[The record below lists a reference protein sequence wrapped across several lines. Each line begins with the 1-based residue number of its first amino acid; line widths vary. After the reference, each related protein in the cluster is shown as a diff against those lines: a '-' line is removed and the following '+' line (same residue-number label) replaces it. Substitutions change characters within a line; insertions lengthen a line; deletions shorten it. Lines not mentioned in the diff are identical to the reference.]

1 MDLSKKYKQE
11 GLGIKRIRVTKSKKF
26 LNSQCNQSQDF
37 SQKGLQEILNG
48 DSLYILK
55 NNIADNFIDII
66 ITSPP
71 YNVAHKYE
79 NYNDDLD
86 FESYLNAMRDI
97 FKECYRVLK
106 DDGRI
111 CVNVP
116 FAVKNRDS
124 KEVRFLSVYITQILN
139 EIGFKEFELITWHKG
154 KDIKHFQGNN
164 TAWGSWKSPSCPSF
178 RPLGEAVLVFYKNER
193 IHKGS
198 SANIDISSEEFKEW
212 TKNIW
217 YFDEN
222 GKQGFENVLCASNNA
237 KKDLH
242 PAPYPEELIER
253 LLKIYSY
260 QNDIVLDP
268 FNGTGT
274 TTYVAN
280 QLHRQFIGIEL
291 SSKYC
296 KIAIERLQKTT
307 NSQTTPIIKSYPTI
321 LTNLVNSDDTR
332 DSLNEVF
339 PYKEAFS
346 PYLIEHLQNR
356 FACSNASVYDP
367 FCGVGSSFLNTQ
379 TQICYGFD
387 TSAFALNV
395 AKVKLEKLDSKHLKK
410 AEKNIRNFMPSNR
423 EYPFPQWES
432 FGKYADKKR
441 FNLIMDFIESF
452 KDVDSKIYHF
462 VSFLV
467 LCNLEKM
474 LHFKKDGN
482 GIKYR
487 ESKIRDIESYLKA
500 LTLRAFELKK
510 EFDRNN
516 SKLIILENRSSINN
530 KPKDKVDCVL
540 TSPPYAN
547 LFDYFEIYKMEL
559 WSSKIVKSYEEWKK
573 LKKTALRNNKNAA
586 LKQQDKI
593 ENTLLNHTLETLKNK
608 GIESST
614 LTMLN
619 NYFFDMQ
626 KVLKNC
632 FEVLK
637 DNGFCFI
644 VVGNSCY
651 KGVPIQ
657 TDEILAQ
664 EAQKLGFE
672 CKEIIIAR
680 KLKTSS
686 QQMKVIDSK
695 AKFYLRESIIVLQK
709 EK

>member
-1 MDLSKKYKQE
+1 MN
-11 GLGIKRIRVTKSKKF
+11 R
-26 LNSQCNQSQDF
+26 
-37 SQKGLQEILNG
+37 GLQEILNG

-55 NNIADNFIDII
+55 SHIEDNFVDII

-79 NYNDDLD
+79 NYNDDLN
-86 FESYLNAMRDI
+86 FESYLKSMHDI

-106 DDGRI
+106 EDGRI

-124 KEVRFLSVYITQILN
+124 KEVRFLSIYITQILN

-154 KDIKHFQGNN
+154 KDVKHFQGNN

-178 RPLGEAVLVFYKNER
+178 RPLGEAILVFYKENKT
-193 IHKGS
+193 HKASGELV
-198 SANIDISSEEFKEW
+198 DITSQEFKEW

-217 YFDEN
+217 YFDQDN
-222 GKQGFENVLCASNNA
+222 NQGFENVLCVSNNA

-274 TTYVAN
+274 TTYVASRLN
-280 QLHRQFIGIEL
+280 RQFIGIEL

-296 KIAIERLQKTT
+296 KIALERLQKNTDLHT
-307 NSQTTPIIKSYPTI
+307 IPIIKSYSTT
-321 LTNLVNSDDTR
+321 LANLVNSDNIL

-346 PYLIEHLQNR
+346 PYLIGYLQDC
-356 FACSNASVYDP
+356 FDCSITSVYDP

-379 TQICYGFD
+379 TQVCYGFD
-387 TSAFALNV
+387 TSLFAISV
-395 AKVKLEKLDSKHLKK
+395 AKAKLEKLDPNNLKK
-410 AEKNIRNFMPSNR
+410 AEKIINNFIASNR

-432 FGKYADKKR
+432 FDKYADKKR

-452 KDVDSKIYHF
+452 KDLDYKVYRF
-462 VSFLV
+462 VRFLV
-467 LCNLEKM
+467 FCNLEKM
-474 LHFKKDGN
+474 LNFKKDGN

-487 ESKIRDIESYLKA
+487 ESKIKDIEAYLKA
-500 LTLRAFELKK
+500 LTLKAFVLKK
-510 EFDRNN
+510 EFDIKN
-516 SKLIILENRSSINN
+516 SKVIILENYSSINN
-530 KPKDKVDCVL
+530 KPKDKVECIL

-593 ENTLLNHTLETLKNK
+593 ENILLNHTLEVLKNK
-608 GIESST
+608 GMELST

-637 DNGFCFI
+637 DGGFCFI

-664 EAQKLGFE
+664 EAKKLGFK

-686 QQMKVIDSK
+686 QQMKIVDSK

-709 EK
+709 G

>member
-1 MDLSKKYKQE
+1 MN
-11 GLGIKRIRVTKSKKF
+11 KS
-26 LNSQCNQSQDF
+26 
-37 SQKGLQEILNG
+37 LQEILNG

-55 NNIADNFIDII
+55 NHIEDNLIDII

-71 YNVAHKYE
+71 YNVAHQYE

-86 FESYLNAMRDI
+86 FESYLNLMHNI

-106 DDGRI
+106 KDGRI

-178 RPLGEAVLVFYKNER
+178 RPLGEAILVFYKENK
-193 IHKGS
+193 IHKTEGEL
-198 SANIDISSEEFKEW
+198 ADITSQEFKEW

-217 YFDEN
+217 YFDQDN
-222 GKQGFENVLCASNNA
+222 NQGFESILCVSNNA

-268 FNGTGT
+268 FNGIGT
-274 TTYVAN
+274 TTYVASRLN
-280 QLHRQFIGIEL
+280 RQFIGIEL

-296 KIAIERLQKTT
+296 KIALERFVKNTVSHT
-307 NSQTTPIIKSYPTI
+307 IPIIKSYPTT
-321 LTNLVNSDDTR
+321 LTSLVNNDDIL

-356 FACSNASVYDP
+356 FDCSITSVYDP

-379 TQICYGFD
+379 IQVCYGFD
-387 TSAFALNV
+387 TSPFAINV
-395 AKVKLEKLDSKHLKK
+395 AKAKLESLDSDNLKK
-410 AEKNIRNFMPSNR
+410 AEKNVNNFIASNK

-432 FGKYADKKR
+432 FSKYADKKR

-452 KDVDSKIYHF
+452 KDLDSKIYHF

-467 LCNLEKM
+467 LSNLEKM
-474 LHFKKDGN
+474 LNFKKDGN
-482 GIKYR
+482 GIKHR
-487 ESKIRDIESYLKA
+487 KSKIKDIESYLKA
-500 LTLRAFELKK
+500 LVLRAFELKN
-510 EFDRNN
+510 EFDTKN
-516 SKLIILENRSSINN
+516 SKVIVLKNCSSINN
-530 KPKDKVDCVL
+530 KPKDKVDCIL

-547 LFDYFEIYKMEL
+547 SFDYFEIYKMEL

-573 LKKTALRNNKNAA
+573 LKKSALRNNKNAA

-593 ENTLLNHTLETLKNK
+593 ENILLNHTLEILNNK

-637 DNGFCFI
+637 DGGFCFI

-664 EAQKLGFE
+664 EAQKLGFKCE
-672 CKEIIIAR
+672 EIIIAR

-686 QQMKVIDSK
+686 QQMKIIDSK
-695 AKFYLRESIIVLQK
+695 TKFYLRESIIVLQK
-709 EK
+709 ER

>member
-1 MDLSKKYKQE
+1 MF
-11 GLGIKRIRVTKSKKF
+11 R
-26 LNSQCNQSQDF
+26 
-37 SQKGLQEILNG
+37 EILNG
-48 DSLYILK
+48 DSLQILRK
-55 NNIADNFIDII
+55 YIADNLIDII

-79 NYNDDLD
+79 NYNDDLE
-86 FESYLNAMRDI
+86 FKTYLDLMREI

-106 DDGRI
+106 VGGRI
-111 CVNVP
+111 CVNIP
-116 FAVKNRDS
+116 FAVKNRES
-124 KEVRFLSVYITQILN
+124 KQVKFLSVHITQILN
-139 EIGFKEFELITWHKG
+139 EIGFSEFELISWHKG

-178 RPLGEAVLVFYKNER
+178 RPLGESVLVFYKQER
-193 IHKGS
+193 THKGDS
-198 SANIDISSEEFKEW
+198 QDIDISSEEFKEW
-212 TKNIW
+212 TKNVW
-217 YFDEN
+217 YFDKE
-222 GKQGFENVLCASNNA
+222 KEQGFENVLCASNNA

-260 QNDIVLDP
+260 ERDIVLDP

-280 QLHRQFIGIEL
+280 LLNRQFIGIEL

-296 KIAIERLQKTT
+296 EIAINRLQNKDIP
-307 NSQTTPIIKSYPTI
+307 QLPILKSFPDKMA
-321 LTNLVNSDDTR
+321 NLVNSDDVS

-346 PYLIEHLQNR
+346 PNLIEQLQKR
-356 FACSNASVYDP
+356 FHCSIQSLYDP
-367 FCGVGSSFLNTQ
+367 FCGVGSSFLNP
-379 TQICYGFD
+379 QIKFCYGFD
-387 TSAFALNV
+387 ISPFAIEIV
-395 AKVKLEKLDSKHLKK
+395 RAKLEKLDFKSLQRAKK
-410 AEKNIRNFMPSNR
+410 IAENFHFSNKD
-423 EYPFPQWES
+423 YPYPKWES
-432 FGKYADKKR
+432 FDKYANKKL
-441 FNLIMDFIESF
+441 FSIIMDFVESF
-452 KDVDSKIYHF
+452 KELDSKVYHF
-462 VSFLV
+462 IRFLV
-467 LCNLEKM
+467 FCNLEKM
-474 LHFKKDGN
+474 LNYKKDGN

-487 ESKIRDIESYLKA
+487 KTKIKDIEFYLKELA
-500 LTLRAFELKK
+500 LKAFLLKK
-510 EFDRNN
+510 EFD
-516 SKLIILENRSSINN
+516 SKNTKVLFLESVSSITN
-530 KPKDKVDCVL
+530 KPKNKVDCIL

-559 WSSKIVKSYEEWKK
+559 WSSGIIQNYEEWRK
-573 LKKTALRNNKNAA
+573 LKKSALRNNKNANLQKKDTIKNILLDKTLRI
-586 LKQQDKI
+586 LKDKD
-593 ENTLLNHTLETLKNK
+593 L
-608 GIESST
+608 ESST
-614 LTMLN
+614 LTMLT

-632 FEVLK
+632 FDILK

-651 KGVPIQ
+651 KGVPIK

-664 EAQKLGFE
+664 EAQKLGFK

-686 QQMKVIDSK
+686 QQMKILSPKD
-695 AKFYLRESIIVLQK
+695 KFYLRESIIVLQK